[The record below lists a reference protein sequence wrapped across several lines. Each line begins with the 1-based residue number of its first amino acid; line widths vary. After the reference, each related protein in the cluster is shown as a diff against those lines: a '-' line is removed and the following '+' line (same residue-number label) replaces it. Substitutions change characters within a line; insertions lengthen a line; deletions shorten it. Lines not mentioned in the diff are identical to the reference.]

1 MGKRAPEIQHTL
13 NRLHSDIEQQ
23 RHTIDSLKSD
33 GHITDDAEKYLGEL
47 LASARVMGS
56 PIDQP
61 E

>member
-1 MGKRAPEIQHTL
+1 MGKRAPEIEHTL

-23 RHTIDSLKSD
+23 RHTVDRLKSN
-33 GHITDDAEKYLGEL
+33 GHVTDDAEKYLGEL

-56 PIDQP
+56 PLVQP